1 MHKDMD
7 SRNNLEGQKASTML
21 GNSGAVS
28 DAKTRWKQMGYEEKK
43 AAVQEDIKLIQQLP
57 FNSRYATQR
66 LRVLNKILQ
75 LMSIQRSA
83 SEEEELELLF
93 AGLSI

>member
-1 MHKDMD
+1 MD

-21 GNSGAVS
+21 GNSEAIS

-43 AAVQEDIKLIQQLP
+43 AAVQEDIKLTQQLP

>member
-1 MHKDMD
+1 MD
-7 SRNNLEGQKASTML
+7 SRNNLEGQKGSTVL
-21 GNSGAVS
+21 GNSGAIS

-43 AAVQEDIKLIQQLP
+43 AAVQEDIKLTQQLP